1 MHLSYV
7 PTPTESCIG
16 SNETRRSPRPSREGW
31 GESPTF
37 QSCIQGH
44 EESNK
49 EDATEKNPSTF
60 GGTVTTYGHC
70 TGEFIEKHDGALTAF
85 GTLIIAAFT
94 GTLWVATS
102 RQAHHTEGNCA
113 DGECA

>member
-1 MHLSYV
+1 MFRQSLYFLFFLLLLAAAFVASA
-7 PTPTESCIG
+7 
-16 SNETRRSPRPSREGW
+16 RSF
-31 GESPTF
+31 SPTF

-70 TGEFIEKHDGALTAF
+70 TGEFIEKHDGALTAL

-94 GTLWVATS
+94 EPCGLPL
-102 RQAHHTEGNCA
+102 A
-113 DGECA
+113 DKLN